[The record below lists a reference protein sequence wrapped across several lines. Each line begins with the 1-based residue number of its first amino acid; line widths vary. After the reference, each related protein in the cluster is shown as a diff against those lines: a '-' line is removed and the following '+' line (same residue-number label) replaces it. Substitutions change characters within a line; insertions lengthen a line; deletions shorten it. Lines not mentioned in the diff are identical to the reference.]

1 MITIDTTNM
10 CSHLQSKLFE
20 EDGIYHSLWIAMQ
33 DDPELT
39 AVVRS
44 RQLHIYRN
52 GKKVLVL
59 AGKSAPK
66 VIREDSICEL
76 LQIERIKWMEQRF
89 NNALAAI
96 KDGSADSL
104 KAIKEDVAE
113 LSKYYGSKLW
123 KQDFAADEAGILPP
137 DLKPKLGYF
146 PLTSNAEYC
155 QKMVFGICSLT
166 IVMFK
171 RRNSDGKYSTILSD
185 SHQHRDLPGLWH

>member
-1 MITIDTTNM
+1 MLTIDTTNM
-10 CSHLQSKLFE
+10 CSHLQRKLFE

-39 AVVRS
+39 TAVRS

-66 VIREDSICEL
+66 VIREDSICDL

-113 LSKYYGSKLW
+113 LSKYYGSELW
-123 KQDFAADEAGILPP
+123 KLDFAADERQRVGDGNREALATDRDARTSGMAGTLPP
-137 DLKPKLGYF
+137 DLKRGVL
-146 PLTSNAEYC
+146 SED
-155 QKMVFGICSLT
+155 GIWNL
-166 IVMFK
+166 
-171 RRNSDGKYSTILSD
+171 LSD
-185 SHQHRDLPGLWH
+185 YRDIQKKKQ